1 MITELYGL
9 PGAGKSTMIQKLT
22 GGSSTSISSIKGVKK
37 VFIHL
42 IKKIAVYLP
51 SSMGY
56 KSKMHIIMKPYKNKP
71 QYINRTKLYHYNSIV
86 LVSFGY
92 RHLRGNVYMDE
103 GLIHRIISMAVNY
116 GVSDQDLFALIDLF
130 DSVMKKV
137 KSFYLNVSL
146 DDCLQAISFRNRHE
160 CEMDELNE
168 DQLLAYLRA
177 YEHCCRIICNKYQ
190 HVIITRNYYRDMR

>member
-1 MITELYGL
+1 M
-9 PGAGKSTMIQKLT
+9 
-22 GGSSTSISSIKGVKK
+22 
-37 VFIHL
+37 
-42 IKKIAVYLP
+42 
-51 SSMGY
+51 
-56 KSKMHIIMKPYKNKP
+56 
-71 QYINRTKLYHYNSIV
+71 

-137 KSFYLNVSL
+137 RSFYLNVSL
-146 DDCLQAISFRNRHE
+146 DDCLQAISLRNRHE

-177 YEHCCRIICNKYQ
+177 YEHCCGIICNKYQ

>member
-56 KSKMHIIMKPYKNKP
+56 KSKMHIIMKPYKINP
-71 QYINRTKLYHYNSIV
+71 NISIEQNYI
-86 LVSFGY
+86 
-92 RHLRGNVYMDE
+92 
-103 GLIHRIISMAVNY
+103 
-116 GVSDQDLFALIDLF
+116 
-130 DSVMKKV
+130 
-137 KSFYLNVSL
+137 
-146 DDCLQAISFRNRHE
+146 
-160 CEMDELNE
+160 
-168 DQLLAYLRA
+168 
-177 YEHCCRIICNKYQ
+177 
-190 HVIITRNYYRDMR
+190 IITVLCWFRLDTDI